1 MIHGRV
7 AERKPEVVVFNVG
20 VALFSYFCFKYSM
33 IGSGFGG
40 VGDFGLPA
48 SGLRL
53 SVAGGGLFSCLI

>member
-1 MIHGRV
+1 
-7 AERKPEVVVFNVG
+7 
-20 VALFSYFCFKYSM
+20 M